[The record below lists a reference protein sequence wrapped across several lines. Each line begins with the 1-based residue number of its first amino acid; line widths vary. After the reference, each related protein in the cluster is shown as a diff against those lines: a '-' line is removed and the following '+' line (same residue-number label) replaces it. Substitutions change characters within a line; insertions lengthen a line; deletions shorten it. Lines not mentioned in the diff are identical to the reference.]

1 MNILVLNGSP
11 HPDGNTSAMAQAFAE
26 GAKKAGNGVTVLKV
40 GTKKIAACQAC
51 EFCHTRATASA
62 CSKTTCRRCI
72 WR

>member
-26 GAKKAGNGVTVLKV
+26 GAKEAGNGVTVLK
-40 GTKKIAACQAC
+40 
-51 EFCHTRATASA
+51 ASA

-72 WR
+72 RR